1 LISNNAFK
9 EIKNK
14 ADKVRN
20 IELCAL
26 LRHLGCTRDF
36 KDKNKW
42 HTSQGVLSVNGHK
55 FMNWTLGAG
64 GGGAID
70 LAMHLQR
77 LDFKKAVIWLYDNF
91 SSSLLSGSSPCKP
104 SSVKQIL
111 KLPEKDDKKLSRV
124 KQYLV
129 IKRCLSE
136 KLVTGLIN
144 SEKLYADIRGNA
156 VFLLLGK
163 KKKIVGAE
171 LRGTSNKKWRGM
183 AQGSR
188 KNLGCFYIIGRNLK
202 EMILCESAIDAA
214 SCAVLYPEY
223 TAISTSG
230 ATADPAWLQ
239 KLIINGCKIFCGFD
253 ADITGDAMANK
264 MIKRHP
270 CITRLRPPKHDW
282 NDVLQAL
289 FS

>member
-1 LISNNAFK
+1 MISNNAFK

-26 LRHLGCTRDF
+26 LRHFGCTRDLR
-36 KDKNKW
+36 DKNKW

-55 FMNWTLGAG
+55 FMNWTMGTG

-77 LDFKKAVIWLYDNF
+77 LDFKNAVIWLYDNF
-91 SSSLLSGSSPCKP
+91 SFSLISSFSPCKS

-111 KLPEKDDKKLSRV
+111 KLPEKNDKKLPRI
-124 KQYLV
+124 KRYLV

-163 KKKIVGAE
+163 KKRIVGAE

-183 AQGSR
+183 APGSR

-230 ATADPAWLQ
+230 ATADQAWLQ
-239 KLIINGCKIFCGFD
+239 NFITKGCKIFCGFD

-264 MIKRHP
+264 MIKRHH

-282 NDVLQAL
+282 NDVLQSL
-289 FS
+289 FF

>member
-1 LISNNAFK
+1 MISNNAFK

-26 LRHLGCTRDF
+26 LRHLGCTRDL

-55 FMNWTLGAG
+55 FINWTMGTG

-77 LDFKKAVIWLYDNF
+77 LNFRNAVLWLYDNF
-91 SSSLLSGSSPCKP
+91 SSSLISGSSPCK
-104 SSVKQIL
+104 SFSVKQIL

-136 KLVTGLIN
+136 NPYQLHL
-144 SEKLYADIRGNA
+144 
-156 VFLLLGK
+156 
-163 KKKIVGAE
+163 
-171 LRGTSNKKWRGM
+171 SN
-183 AQGSR
+183 
-188 KNLGCFYIIGRNLK
+188 
-202 EMILCESAIDAA
+202 
-214 SCAVLYPEY
+214 
-223 TAISTSG
+223 
-230 ATADPAWLQ
+230 
-239 KLIINGCKIFCGFD
+239 
-253 ADITGDAMANK
+253 
-264 MIKRHP
+264 
-270 CITRLRPPKHDW
+270 
-282 NDVLQAL
+282 AL
-289 FS
+289 F